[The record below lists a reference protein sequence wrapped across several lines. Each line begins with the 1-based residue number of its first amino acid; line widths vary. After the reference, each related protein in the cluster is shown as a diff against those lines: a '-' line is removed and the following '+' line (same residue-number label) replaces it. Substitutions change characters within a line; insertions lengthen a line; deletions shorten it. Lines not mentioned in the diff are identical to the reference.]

1 MIVSFALQSTF
12 VCVYR
17 GMQRDESA
25 GRAPNPVDSFAAEG
39 GGGERLHCHRRM
51 QAAARV
57 LQMRPHP

>member
-1 MIVSFALQSTF
+1 MIVSFALQSTLF
-12 VCVYR
+12 VCTA

-39 GGGERLHCHRRM
+39 GVSAPALPQIDRRM
-51 QAAARV
+51 QARV